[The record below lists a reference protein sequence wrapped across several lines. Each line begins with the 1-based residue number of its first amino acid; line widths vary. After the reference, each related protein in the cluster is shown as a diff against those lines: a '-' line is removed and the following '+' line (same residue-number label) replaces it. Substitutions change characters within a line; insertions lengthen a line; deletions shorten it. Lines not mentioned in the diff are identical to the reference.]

1 MFVKAIIAAAF
12 AVLKKYLIEKI
23 QFVPLRQYF
32 EQQIEPAMKVAELL
46 TDKNPDNS
54 AQLAAFWNENKSTL
68 LSSNLDLAI
77 MIIEEKVTDVVL
89 RDLIVALLKS
99 IKEEQDKPA

>member
-23 QFVPLRQYF
+23 QFAPLRQYF

-46 TDKNPDNS
+46 TDKNPDNA
-54 AQLAAFWNENKSTL
+54 AQLQIFWNENKSSL

-77 MIIEEKVTDVVL
+77 MIIEEKVKDTVL
-89 RDLIVALLKS
+89 RDLIVALLQS